1 MMNNKEISRRERKKR
16 ATRSK
21 ILSCA
26 RRLFE
31 KNGYEETSIEEITE
45 LSDVSKGTFFNYF
58 SSKESLLFGI
68 AEEEVADIF
77 DMMEDTSFLV
87 SNTLEKIESIL
98 ERLLIDSIP
107 YLHLTGRVVF
117 MTIISNQKE
126 KSPFSRI
133 RKVLEELIV
142 EAQSLGVIKK
152 DNSKEDIATT
162 LMGTYYGVIFKWFEE
177 GGSPG
182 TVEELRRA
190 LKVIFDGII
199 VM

>member
-1 MMNNKEISRRERKKR
+1 MNNKGISRRERKKR

-21 ILSCA
+21 ILSSA

-31 KNGYEETSIEEITE
+31 KKGYEETSIEEITE

-68 AEEEVADIF
+68 AEEEVSDIF
-77 DMMEDTSFLV
+77 YMMENTSFS
-87 SNTLEKIESIL
+87 SNNILEKIESIL

-117 MTIISNQKE
+117 MTIISYEKE
-126 KSPFSRI
+126 ESPFSRI
-133 RKVLEELIV
+133 RKALEELIE
-142 EAQSLGVIKK
+142 EAQDLNIIKK
-152 DNSKEDIATT
+152 DYSEKDIATI

-182 TVEELRRA
+182 TVDELRRV
-190 LKVIFDGII
+190 LKVIFNGII
-199 VM
+199 AV